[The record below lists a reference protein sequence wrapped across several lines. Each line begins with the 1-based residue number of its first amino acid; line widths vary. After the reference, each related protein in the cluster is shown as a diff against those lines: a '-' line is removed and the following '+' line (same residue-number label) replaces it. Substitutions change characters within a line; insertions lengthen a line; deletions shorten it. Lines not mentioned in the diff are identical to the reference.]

1 MKEDSTHRISTFSDA
16 LPSGWASATVGE
28 LVGRDG
34 LFVDGDWVES
44 KDQDPWGDV
53 RLIQLADVGDGAYLN
68 KSNRSL
74 TNSKAIELRCT
85 FLKPDDLL
93 IARMPEPLGRACI
106 FPGDSKP
113 CITVVDV
120 CIVRTGVRGAS
131 KHWLMHAINSLAVRS
146 VIEGLQSGSTRKRI
160 SRSNLAKLEVP
171 LPPLPEQHRI
181 VAKIEELFTRLD
193 AGVEALKKIKA
204 QLKRYRQSVLKH
216 AFQGKLTEEWRQ
228 THKDDLEPASVLLEH
243 IKQERQKTAKGK
255 YKEIPSLDTS
265 NLPELPDGW
274 VWARVGDMS
283 VVMGGKRLPKGH
295 QYADVDTG
303 MPYIRVT
310 DFRNM
315 TVDMTNLKFLKQET
329 KGLISRYTISRED
342 LYISIAGSIG
352 KVGTVPD
359 RLDDANLTENAA
371 KITDLHNDKRYMCYV
386 LNSSFCREQILR
398 LIVSSNQ
405 PKLALF
411 RIEQIVFPLNPP
423 SEQHQIVSEIE
434 RRFSVADAIEKN
446 VDQSLKQAE
455 RLRQSI
461 LKRAFEGKL
470 VPQNPNDEP
479 AEKLLERIRQ
489 ERARQQAEREPAK
502 SSRSKLNTKR
512 MRLV

>member
-1 MKEDSTHRISTFSDA
+1 MNNEVTTMLE
-16 LPSGWASATVGE
+16 LPKGWVWATVSATIEKVPLSGRKLKRSEYQEEGILPVIDQGQIFIGGYTDRQE
-28 LVGRDG
+28 LKAPCEPPVIIFGDHTKVIKYVNFDFVAGADG
-34 LFVDGDWVES
+34 VRAIKPLGAFFPKLFYYFL
-44 KDQDPWGDV
+44 Q
-53 RLIQLADVGDGAYLN
+53 
-68 KSNRSL
+68 
-74 TNSKAIELRCT
+74 TIELPEKGYARHFQ
-85 FLKPDDLL
+85 FLEKSL
-93 IARMPEPLGRACI
+93 I
-106 FPGDSKP
+106 
-113 CITVVDV
+113 
-120 CIVRTGVRGAS
+120 
-131 KHWLMHAINSLAVRS
+131 
-146 VIEGLQSGSTRKRI
+146 
-160 SRSNLAKLEVP
+160 P

-204 QLKRYRQSVLKH
+204 QLRRYRQAVLKH
-216 AFQGKLTEEWRQ
+216 AFEGKLTEEWRQ
-228 THKDDLEPASVLLEH
+228 AHQHELEPTSALLER
-243 IKQERQKTAKGK
+243 IKQERLKTAKGK
-255 YKEIPSLDTS
+255 YKDLPPLDIS
-265 NLPELPDGW
+265 NLPRLPEGW

-303 MPYIRVT
+303 MPYIRVA

-329 KGLISRYTISRED
+329 KALISKYTISRDD

-359 RLDDANLTENAA
+359 RLDNANLTENAA
-371 KITDLHNDKRYMCYV
+371 KITDLRNDKRYMCYV
-386 LNSSFCREQILR
+386 LNSSFCQEQILR

-411 RIEQIVFPLNPP
+411 RIEQIIFPLSPP
-423 SEQHQIVSEIE
+423 SEQNQIVSEIE
-434 RRFSVADAIEKN
+434 RRFSIADQIEKT
-446 VDQSLKQAE
+446 VDHSLKQAE

-479 AEKLLERIRQ
+479 VGKLLERIK
-489 ERARQQAEREPAK
+489 AERTKHLTEVKA
-502 SSRSKLNTKR
+502 SSKGKKKAHTKNR
-512 MRLV
+512 

>member
-1 MKEDSTHRISTFSDA
+1 MNNDITNLPELPKGWVWTSLTYCSREIYRYPTFYGMEHLDSGIPVIRGEHIKGDATISHDWDDYWFVSPEVSGKFPRTVTEVSDIIMSVRGSVGKIGIVDEQLKGAQVSPNCIKVALFKEQC
-16 LPSGWASATVGE
+16 LPSFVVYYLRSVSAQALINT
-28 LVGRDG
+28 LVNATTIQTIKAG
-34 LFVDGDWVES
+34 LFT
-44 KDQDPWGDV
+44 Q
-53 RLIQLADVGDGAYLN
+53 IY
-68 KSNRSL
+68 
-74 TNSKAIELRCT
+74 
-85 FLKPDDLL
+85 
-93 IARMPEPLGRACI
+93 
-106 FPGDSKP
+106 
-113 CITVVDV
+113 
-120 CIVRTGVRGAS
+120 
-131 KHWLMHAINSLAVRS
+131 
-146 VIEGLQSGSTRKRI
+146 
-160 SRSNLAKLEVP
+160 VP
-171 LPPLPEQHRI
+171 LSPLAEQQRI

-216 AFQGKLTEEWRQ
+216 AFEGKLTQEWRQ
-228 THKDDLEPASVLLEH
+228 AHKDELEPASVLLEC
-243 IKQERQKTAKGK
+243 IKQECHKTAKGK
-255 YKEIPSLDTS
+255 YKDPSPLDTS
-265 NLPELPDGW
+265 NLPELPEGW

-315 TVDMTNLKFLKQET
+315 TVDMTNLRFLKQET
-329 KGLISRYTISRED
+329 KGLISKYTISRED

-386 LNSSFCREQILR
+386 LNSSFCQEQILR

-411 RIEQIVFPLNPP
+411 RIEQIVFPLSHP

-434 RRFSVADAIEKN
+434 RRFSVADEIEKT
-446 VDQSLKQAE
+446 VDHSLKQAE
-455 RLRQSI
+455 RLRQSV
-461 LKRAFEGKL
+461 LEKAFEGKL
-470 VPQNPNDEP
+470 VPQDPNDEP
-479 AEKLLERIRQ
+479 AEKLLERIRGQ
-489 ERARQQAEREPAK
+489 RAKEVAEKRVTVSRLKRRQ
-502 SSRSKLNTKR
+502 N
-512 MRLV
+512 MDGN